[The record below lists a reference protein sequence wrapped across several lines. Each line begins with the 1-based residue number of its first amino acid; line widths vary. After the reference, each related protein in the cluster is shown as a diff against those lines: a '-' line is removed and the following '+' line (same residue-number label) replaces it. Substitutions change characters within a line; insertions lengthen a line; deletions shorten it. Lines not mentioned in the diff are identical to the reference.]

1 MGKILK
7 KYRYELNLN
16 YKSKSPMWDIK
27 PKRVSVQKLIR
38 QKIDPSLFA
47 TELDTVMMFEI
58 ESVNRFAERSGKLIK
73 LKVSNLNNIEF
84 VEYDCPFTT
93 LVEYQHYMQQEKPR
107 IANSNKLHLQDRR
120 LYTMSKHVKRYVGSN
135 NAETFLNLTKALRM
149 GKTEYNY
156 LDYYER
162 IKKWSQRMAK
172 MMMLINNGDY
182 VFDPAKLSYVHYKD
196 KTKLP
201 KQTTDLDK
209 VFKRVFKITNKQ
221 IPELKQKRQIK

>member
-7 KYRYELNLN
+7 KYRYQLNLN
-16 YKSKSPMWDIK
+16 YRSKFPMWDIE
-27 PKRVSVQKLIR
+27 PKRVSVLKLIR
-38 QKIDPSLFA
+38 EKIDPNLFA
-47 TELDTVMMFEI
+47 SELTTVMMFEV

-73 LKVSNLNNIEF
+73 LKVSNINNIEF
-84 VEYDCPFTT
+84 VEYDCPFRT
-93 LVEYQHYMQQEKPR
+93 LVEYQHFMQERKPS
-107 IANSNKLHLQDRR
+107 IANSNKLHMQDRR
-120 LYTMSKHVKRYVGSN
+120 LYTMSKHVKRYVGSSHE
-135 NAETFLNLTKALRM
+135 ETFLNLTKALRM

-156 LDYYER
+156 GTLYEG
-162 IKKWSQRMAK
+162 IKKWAQRNAK

-201 KQTTDLDK
+201 KQTKDLDK
-209 VFKRVFKITNKQ
+209 IFKKTFKISSKA